1 MTHGACASGDPHSAQ
16 AGAQMLSDGGNAVD
30 AAVAA
35 ALVACVTL
43 PTMTGLAGAGLA
55 TVRFD
60 GKVHVL
66 DFFANVSGL
75 GGLPPGPREP
85 TEVMI
90 PFEGIPLPFHVG
102 APTIAVPGTVAGLWA
117 LHDRFGKLP
126 MASVAAP
133 AIHHARDGFECTT
146 AQSRAFRLLAR
157 IFKLDDEAWATVANG
172 EQTVTPGET
181 LRNPPLADVLDTLVV
196 DGPAAFYE
204 GEIAHAIVA
213 AGQGWITKE
222 DLASY
227 HTRWVPTLQA
237 KYRGWTLHLPGA
249 PCVTSGM
256 TIASFGALSQGPPI
270 QRSMDVDDWQRL
282 ADAMAVG
289 EAVRTDEYEQRLF
302 EKGYLEEIVAAC
314 PGGSTMQVSAAD
326 VDGNVV
332 SYTTSLGESAGIAAK
347 GTGIVLNNFLG
358 EEDILPSGESNAV
371 GHRMMTSMCPTVALK
386 GDTGLAL
393 GAAGSSRI
401 RTAILQTLVHRIDR
415 RRPLEEAVHAP
426 RIHMEAGTLYVEGFG
441 RPQSEVDALLALQ
454 KPSKE
459 TQGPGFYFGGVQ
471 AVEVGPKTI
480 DAAADTPRRGCAA
493 YVV

>member
-1 MTHGACASGDPHSAQ
+1 
-16 AGAQMLSDGGNAVD
+16 MLYDGGNAVD

-35 ALVACVTL
+35 ALTACVTL
-43 PTMTGLAGAGLA
+43 PTMTGVAGAGLA
-55 TVRFD
+55 TVRV
-60 GKVHVL
+60 GGEVHVL

-102 APTIAVPGTVAGLWA
+102 APTIAVPGTIAGLWA
-117 LHDRFGKLP
+117 LHERFGSLP
-126 MASVAAP
+126 MSLVAAP
-133 AIHHARDGFECTT
+133 AIEAARNGFEATT
-146 AQSRAFRLLAR
+146 AQSRAFRLLAPIYR
-157 IFKLDDEAWATVANG
+157 LDPEAWATVSNG
-172 EQTVTPGET
+172 DETVTPGEQ
-181 LRNPPLADVLDTLVV
+181 LDNPRLADVLDLLVAE
-196 DGPAAFYE
+196 GPRAFYA
-204 GEIAHAIVA
+204 GDIAQAMVGA
-213 AGQGWITKE
+213 ADGWLTHE

-227 HTRWVPTLQA
+227 HTRWVPPLRS
-237 KYRGWTLHLPGA
+237 KYRDWTLHMPGA

-256 TIASFGALSQGPPI
+256 TIASFGALAQGPPI
-270 QRSMDVDDWQRL
+270 KRSMDMDEWQRL

-302 EKGYLEEIVAAC
+302 EEGFLEGVVATC
-314 PGGSTMQVSAAD
+314 PGGSTMQVSTAD
-326 VDGNVV
+326 ADGTLV
-332 SYTTSLGESAGIAAK
+332 SYTTSLGESAGIAAR

-358 EEDILPSGESNAV
+358 EEDILPAGESNAV
-371 GHRMMTSMCPTVALK
+371 GHRMMTSMCPTVAVE
-386 GDTGLAL
+386 GSNGLAL

-415 RRPLEEAVHAP
+415 HRELADAVEAP
-426 RIHMEAGTLYVEGFG
+426 RIHMEGGTLYVEGFG
-441 RPQSEVDALLALQ
+441 RPQSEVDALLDMQ
-454 KPSKE
+454 KPSQE

-471 AVEVGPKTI
+471 AVEFRPDGI